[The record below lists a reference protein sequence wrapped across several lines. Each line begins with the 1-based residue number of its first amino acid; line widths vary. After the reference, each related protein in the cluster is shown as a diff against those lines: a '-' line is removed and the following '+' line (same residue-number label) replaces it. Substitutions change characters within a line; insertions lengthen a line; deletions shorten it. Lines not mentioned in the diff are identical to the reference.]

1 VRITHLPTGTVVS
14 IQDERSQLQNKL
26 KAMAVLRSRIF
37 DAERTRLEESR
48 SRERKSQIGKS
59 GRGERVRTYNFPQS
73 RVTDHRVGVTVH
85 DAEAMMRGEELDAI
99 VDALLEAEQG
109 ELLERL

>member
-1 VRITHLPTGTVVS
+1 VRQRQLGKHPSQRPAARALVS
-14 IQDERSQLQNKL
+14 DEIP
-26 KAMAVLRSRIF
+26 AVHHHV
-37 DAERTRLEESR
+37 LEQFE
-48 SRERKSQIGKS
+48 GF

-109 ELLERL
+109 ELLERLVEEALAAAAKAGKAA